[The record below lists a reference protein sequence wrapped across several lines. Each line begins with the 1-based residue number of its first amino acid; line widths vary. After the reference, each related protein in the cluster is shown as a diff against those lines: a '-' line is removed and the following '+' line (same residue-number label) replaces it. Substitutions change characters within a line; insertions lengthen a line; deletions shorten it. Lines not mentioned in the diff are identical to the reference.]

1 MNIPNN
7 LLFFVVGRSG
17 SGKDT
22 LMRNSTKIL
31 KLENINVTVLQRVI
45 TRAPDESEKSLF
57 VSESEF
63 LQKKDNNEFALSW
76 FIYGNWYGCPRE
88 SLEASLQRG
97 EIVLVNI
104 SRGILYEAKEK
115 FPQSKIILIQVPIN
129 IAQKRV
135 ELRGR
140 ENGNHLNAR
149 LTRITEKVD
158 MPSPDK
164 IIIND
169 GDLPK
174 AAHELSSYLRT
185 CYLNNKSKK

>member
-1 MNIPNN
+1 MKIPNK

-22 LMRNSTKIL
+22 LMQKSAKIL
-31 KLENINVTVLQRVI
+31 KLENIKVTVLLRVI
-45 TRAPDESEKSLF
+45 TRAPDENEKSLF

-63 LQKKDNNEFALSW
+63 LQRKDNNEFVLSW
-76 FIYGNWYGCPRE
+76 FIYGNWYGCPRQ
-88 SLEASLQRG
+88 SLETSLQRG
-97 EIVLVNI
+97 EIVLVNV
-104 SRGILYEAKEK
+104 SRGILYEAKKK

-140 ENGNHLNAR
+140 EKGNHLNAR

-158 MPSPDK
+158 MPSPNK

-169 GDLPK
+169 GDLTK
-174 AAHELSSYLRT
+174 AAHELSSYLRI
-185 CYLNNKSKK
+185 CYLDSKSI

>member
-1 MNIPNN
+1 MKIPKN

-22 LMRNSTKIL
+22 LMRKSAKTL
-31 KLENINVTVLQRVI
+31 KLEGINVTILQRVI
-45 TRAPDESEKSLF
+45 TRPPDETEKSLF

-63 LQKKDNNEFALSW
+63 LQKKQKNEFAISW
-76 FIYGNWYGCPRE
+76 FIYGNWYGCPRK
-88 SLEASLQRG
+88 SLEASLQKG
-97 EIVLVNI
+97 EIVLVNV
-104 SRGILYEAKEK
+104 SRSILYEASKK
-115 FPQSKIILIQVPIN
+115 FPKSKIILIQVPID

-140 ENGNHLNAR
+140 ENGNHLSAR
-149 LTRITEKVD
+149 LTRMTEKVD
-158 MPSPDK
+158 MPSPNK

-169 GDLPK
+169 GDLTK

-185 CYLNNKSKK
+185 CYLNNKSI